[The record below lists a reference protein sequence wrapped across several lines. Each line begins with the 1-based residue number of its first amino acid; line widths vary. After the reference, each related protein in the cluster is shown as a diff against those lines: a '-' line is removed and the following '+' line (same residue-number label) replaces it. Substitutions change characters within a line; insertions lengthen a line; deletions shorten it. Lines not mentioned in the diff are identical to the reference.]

1 MSHDSNHQRRT
12 FLRNTAAAVLSIG
25 FAPLIGKSND
35 LSPSQ
40 SSETCDETTLDLY
53 GQGPFY
59 TPNAPQLVNNQL
71 ATPDEPGT
79 RLILSGIAR
88 SLDCT
93 SVISNMLIDVWHAN
107 EAGAYD
113 NTGFN
118 LRGKT
123 YTNEVGFYQI
133 ETILPGKYLNG
144 ATYRPRHIHFR
155 LTPPGGAMRITQLY
169 FEGDTDIPGDAA
181 ASLSSGTYDASA
193 RIIPLVL
200 NNEGKYE
207 GSWDIFLNNG
217 ALAIGPDVHLEAGML
232 YSASPNPFTQQVDFY
247 YGVFRQARVA
257 IQVFNSHGLLVAD
270 LEEAVLKPEKY
281 HAIWIPDA
289 DLPQDIYIAVL
300 KVNDLH
306 VHYLKLMKSV

>member
-1 MSHDSNHQRRT
+1 MKQGSHNHRRI
-12 FLRNTAAAVLSIG
+12 FLRNSAAAALSFG
-25 FAPLIGKSND
+25 FAPLIGKSHILN
-35 LSPSQ
+35 PSS

-59 TPNAPQLVNNQL
+59 TPNAPQLLNNQL
-71 ATPDEPGT
+71 ATADEPGT

-107 EAGAYD
+107 DTGAYD

-123 YTNEVGFYQI
+123 YTNEAGFYQI

-144 ATYRPRHIHFR
+144 ASYRPRHIHFR

-169 FEGDTDIPGDAA
+169 FEGDSDIPGDAA

-207 GSWDIFLNNG
+207 GTWDIFLNNG
-217 ALAIGPDVHLEAGML
+217 ALANGPDVHLETGML
-232 YSASPNPFTQQVDFY
+232 YSVSPNPFTHRVDFH
-247 YGVFRQARVA
+247 YGVFRQARVS
-257 IQVFNSHGLLVAD
+257 IQVFNSQGVLVAD
-270 LEEAVLKPEKY
+270 IAEAHLKPEKY
-281 HAIWIPDA
+281 HATWIPDA
-289 DLPQDIYIAVL
+289 NLPQGIYIAVL
-300 KVNDLH
+300 KVNDLQ
-306 VHYLKLMKSV
+306 VHYLKVMKNV